1 MQHIDEL
8 VALLDLR
15 AEANDTFVGE
25 HAETRQQRTFGGQ
38 VMAQALA
45 AVYRT
50 VPEERLAHS
59 LKGYFLAP
67 GSTAEPLT
75 YRVTRT
81 RDGGSFSTRRVTARQ
96 GGREIFVMT
105 VSCKV
110 AEDGLTHQVAPTK
123 PPASPQECPRLSAVL
138 GERSPQT
145 AEVWERE
152 FAALDTRFVGFSN
165 REGSEGMRMQMW
177 LRTVGELPDDP
188 RLHQMVLAYAS
199 DLTLLAVSTLPHPEA
214 FGSPALQMA
223 TVDHSLWFHRPVRT
237 DEWVLYDQ
245 ASPNA
250 GNALGLSIG
259 RLYSADGVLGAH
271 AVQEGLIR
279 MSDGRERRGLV

>member
-8 VALLDLR
+8 LALLQLR
-15 AEANDTFVGE
+15 ADGDDTFVGE
-25 HAETRQQRTFGGQ
+25 HPETRQQRTFGGQ

-50 VPEERLAHS
+50 MPADRLAHS

-67 GSTAEPLT
+67 GSTADPLT
-75 YRVTRT
+75 YRVNRT
-81 RDGGSFSTRRVTARQ
+81 RDGGSFSTRGVQALQ
-96 GGREIFVMT
+96 GGREIFTMT
-105 VSCKV
+105 VSCK
-110 AEDGLTHQVAPTK
+110 APEDGLTHQVAPTK
-123 PPASPQECPRLSAVL
+123 PPAPPEECPRLAAVL
-138 GERSPQT
+138 GERSPRT

-152 FAALDTRFVGFSN
+152 FAALDTRFVGYSN
-165 REGSEGMRMQMW
+165 REGGEGMRMQMW
-177 LRTVGELPDDP
+177 LRTVGELPEDP
-188 RLHQMVLAYAS
+188 RVHQMVLAYAS

-214 FGSPALQMA
+214 FGSPSLQMA
-223 TVDHSLWFHRPVRT
+223 TVDHSLWFHRPIRA

-259 RLYSADGVLGAH
+259 RLYGADGVLGAH

-279 MSDGRERRGLV
+279 MADGRERRGLV